1 MSYLNILQVQGFV
14 KDINAKY
21 SVLKVGQPVQVI
33 TFFVKKVLCQ
43 KNGIKVLKI
52 N

>member
-14 KDINAKY
+14 KDINAKC

-33 TFFVKKVLCQ
+33 TFVCQ
-43 KNGIKVLKI
+43 KSFLSEK
-52 N
+52 